1 MDYYSILGISKD
13 ASDTEIKNAYRQMA
27 KKYHPD
33 RFATKSDA
41 EKKEAEEKFKQINE
55 AYSVLSDPEKKSNY
69 DTYGSAD
76 GPSMNGAG
84 GGFWGG
90 NAGGG
95 FDDIFSTI
103 FSSFTGGGRNS
114 RASMA
119 QDGEDVEYTMH
130 LTFEEAAFGTEKEIS
145 FTRVEECPDC
155 KGTGAR
161 NGTAYKTCSKCGG
174 AGTYTSVQN
183 TPFGQIRNSRV
194 CDACRGSGRV
204 IVDRCTSCN
213 GVGRKRTKRSVNIK
227 VPAGIN
233 NGQMMTYYNEG
244 DAGKNGGRKGSL
256 IIIFNVKSHELF
268 RREGD
273 DLYIDIPI
281 KFSEA
286 TLGAKIEVPT
296 LTTPVAYSIP
306 EGTQTGTTFR
316 IKGKGVKVL
325 KKEAYGDLYVTV
337 TVETPKGLNRRQR
350 ELLETFD
357 KEIVSAGDKQYAK
370 RKAYD
375 DKLKKRSREDKF
387 ERS

>member
-1 MDYYSILGISKD
+1 MANQDYYSILGISKD
-13 ASDTEIKNAYRQMA
+13 ASDAEIKNAYRSLA

-69 DTYGSAD
+69 DNYGSAD
-76 GPSMNGAG
+76 GPTMNGAG
-84 GGFWGG
+84 GFWGG
-90 NAGGG
+90 SGGG

-103 FSSFTGGGRNS
+103 FSSFAGGGRNS
-114 RASMA
+114 RVSMA
-119 QDGEDVEYTMH
+119 QDGEDIEYNMT
-130 LTFEEAAFGTEKEIS
+130 LTFAEAAFGTEKEIS
-145 FTRVEECPDC
+145 FSRIEECPDC
-155 KGTGAR
+155 RGTGAK
-161 NGTAYKTCSKCGG
+161 NGTSYRTCSKCNG

-204 IVDRCTSCN
+204 IIDRCGTCN
-213 GVGRKRTKRSVNIK
+213 GAGRKKVKRTITIK
-227 VPAGIN
+227 IPAGIN

-256 IIIFNVKSHELF
+256 IIILSVKPHELF

-286 TLGAKIEVPT
+286 TLGCKIEVPT
-296 LTTPVAYSIP
+296 LTTPISYTIP

-316 IKGKGVKVL
+316 IKGKGVKML
-325 KKEAYGDLYVTV
+325 KKDAYGDLYLTV

-357 KEIVSAGDKQYAK
+357 KDISASGDKQYAK
-370 RKAYD
+370 RKTYE
-375 DKLKKRSREDKF
+375 DKLKKKSYEDKF
-387 ERS
+387 NK